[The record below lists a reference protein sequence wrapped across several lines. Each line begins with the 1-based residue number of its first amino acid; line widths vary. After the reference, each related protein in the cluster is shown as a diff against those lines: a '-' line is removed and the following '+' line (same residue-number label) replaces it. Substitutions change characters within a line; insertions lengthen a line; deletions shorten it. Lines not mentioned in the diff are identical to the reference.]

1 MVSSLTMIHLASMAV
16 ICRHLDIWDPTVG
29 GKPLNIMTHMDI
41 LTVEYIK
48 DSLQQI
54 AGSQKMPI
62 TGLQIIIQ
70 HHPVTHSMTGG
81 HLMENSQGLFHQ
93 ILDTCTLILLTD
105 SHKEQDLQLLMSPGQ
120 SYRERSR
127 PKETSQDFMTRMG
140 SKHIT
145 MMEDRAVTGVIMIR
159 DQMGLILVEWREAL

>member
-54 AGSQKMPI
+54 AGS
-62 TGLQIIIQ
+62 
-70 HHPVTHSMTGG
+70 
-81 HLMENSQGLFHQ
+81 
-93 ILDTCTLILLTD
+93 
-105 SHKEQDLQLLMSPGQ
+105 
-120 SYRERSR
+120 
-127 PKETSQDFMTRMG
+127 
-140 SKHIT
+140 
-145 MMEDRAVTGVIMIR
+145 
-159 DQMGLILVEWREAL
+159 